1 MIVMKVN
8 LGLLDEH
15 DKRGSILK
23 LILDW
28 DSFQKYYIA
37 LSCILIPSRAATP
50 GVTTNYETYLDIS
63 DAFDAAAPKIPT
75 NEDLLFFL

>member
-8 LGLLDEH
+8 LGLLDEP
-15 DKRGSILK
+15 DIRGSILK

-28 DSFQKYYIA
+28 DLFQKYY
-37 LSCILIPSRAATP
+37 TP
-50 GVTTNYETYLDIS
+50 GVGTNYETYLDIS

>member
-15 DKRGSILK
+15 NKRGSTLK

-28 DSFQKYYIA
+28 DLFWKYYIS
-37 LSCILIPSRAATP
+37 LSYILIPRITP
-50 GVTTNYETYLDIS
+50 SVTTNYETYLDIS

>member
-15 DKRGSILK
+15 NERGSILK

-28 DSFQKYYIA
+28 DLFQKYYIA
-37 LSCILIPSRAATP
+37 FNCFLIPPNVAP
-50 GVTTNYETYLDIS
+50 GVTTNYKTYLDIS

>member
-15 DKRGSILK
+15 NERGSILK

-28 DSFQKYYIA
+28 DLFQKYYIA
-37 LSCILIPSRAATP
+37 SRAATP
-50 GVTTNYETYLDIS
+50 GVGTNYETYLDIS